1 MECSASAPLFGIL
14 SFYIPTNYDSSPL
27 EVSKLAGSVSQLVMW
42 FVGLPL
48 INEWELCFQSI
59 PKFDTRS
66 FYIPT
71 RKILTPLCPLQY
83 VYIDPRFIRSQK
95 DVVTSDGK
103 MDAVTNETIPYCEDT
118 RPSVMG
124 WY

>member
-1 MECSASAPLFGIL
+1 MYTLTLYSLFITVVITHQNCY
-14 SFYIPTNYDSSPL
+14 SFDIITDDCEN
-27 EVSKLAGSVSQLVMW
+27 
-42 FVGLPL
+42 
-48 INEWELCFQSI
+48 
-59 PKFDTRS
+59 
-66 FYIPT
+66 
-71 RKILTPLCPLQY
+71 
-83 VYIDPRFIRSQK
+83 IRSQK